1 MLKKKTTLRQ
11 SSKLPRWVVPTVGIV
26 LGIIAFAVGGSILG
40 WDIIGWLKSD
50 TAILLYFIIAAG
62 TIWFLLNRRR
72 R

>member
-11 SSKLPRWVVPTVGIV
+11 SSKLPKWVVPTVGIV
-26 LGIIAFAVGGSILG
+26 LGILAFTVGGSILG

-62 TIWFLLNRRR
+62 AIGLLLYRKRR
-72 R
+72 